1 VPIASLMGKYHTR
14 ESKIYENRLVRAFTQ
29 DFMWIWGN
37 EEEGI
42 GYYGSFKALVHKI
55 IYSECFRNPVNNL
68 RYVPIL
74 SFKINKEKV
83 RFVGSLGNY
92 GEIDREEIKK
102 YDSDDHNFWSLTY
115 HGIYSNFRVHFEV
128 KGVRYRFW
136 IGWKI
141 YPEDM
146 YGLPEWSHRNAS
158 VGFAT
163 QLKKIGVVND

>member
-1 VPIASLMGKYHTR
+1 MIKLPLFILTYILFLIIRTILIIIGWITVPIASLMGKYHTR

-42 GYYGSFKALVHKI
+42 GYYGSFKSLVHKI

-83 RFVGSLGNY
+83 R
-92 GEIDREEIKK
+92 I
-102 YDSDDHNFWSLTY
+102 
-115 HGIYSNFRVHFEV
+115 
-128 KGVRYRFW
+128 
-136 IGWKI
+136 
-141 YPEDM
+141 P
-146 YGLPEWSHRNAS
+146 
-158 VGFAT
+158 
-163 QLKKIGVVND
+163 